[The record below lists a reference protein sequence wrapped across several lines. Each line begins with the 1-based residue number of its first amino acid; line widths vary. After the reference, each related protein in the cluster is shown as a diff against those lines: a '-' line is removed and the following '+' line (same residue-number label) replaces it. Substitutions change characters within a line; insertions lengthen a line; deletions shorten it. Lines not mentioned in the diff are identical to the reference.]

1 MQSKKRVVVTGATGL
16 IGKALTK
23 ELSSRGYSVVVF
35 TRSPEQAKKTLP
47 EAAEFVAWQPGGGGD
62 WARHIDGAYG
72 IVNLAG
78 ANIFGKRWSESYK
91 KEILESRV
99 QGTRGLVDAISRAQT
114 KPQVLVN
121 GSAVGYYGM
130 TDSRKLDESAPA
142 GDDFLAQ
149 VVQAWEQEAAKA
161 EEYGVRT
168 VMIRT
173 GIVMDKK
180 EGALP
185 LMSLPFKMFAGGPV
199 LPGTQYLS
207 WVHVEDLV
215 GIILLALEN
224 EQAKGPMNG
233 SAPEPQTNK
242 DFSKALGQALGRPS
256 YIPVPGFGLKLM
268 LGGIADIITGG
279 QRVIPAR
286 AQVLGYKF
294 KYPTSD
300 AALKDI
306 FKG

>member
-1 MQSKKRVVVTGATGL
+1 MQSNRRVIVTGATGL
-16 IGKALTK
+16 VGKALTQ
-23 ELSSRGYSVVVF
+23 ELTRHGYSVVVF
-35 TRSPEQAKKTLP
+35 TRSPEQAKRTLP
-47 EAAEFVAWQPGGGGD
+47 EAAEYVAWQPGGGGD
-62 WARHIDGAYG
+62 WAKHIDGAHA

-91 KEILESRV
+91 QEIMDSRV
-99 QGTRGLVDAISRAQT
+99 QGTRGLVDAIRRAQT

-149 VVQAWEQEAAKA
+149 VVQAWEREASKA

-185 LMSLPFKMFAGGPV
+185 LMSLPFKMFVGGPV
-199 LPGTQYLS
+199 LPGTQYFS
-207 WVHVEDLV
+207 WVHVEDLT
-215 GIILLALEN
+215 GMILMAVEN
-224 EQAKGPMNG
+224 SQAKGPING

-242 DFSKALGQALGRPS
+242 EFSKALGKVLGRPS
-256 YIPVPGFGLKLM
+256 FMPVPGFALKLA

-279 QRVIPAR
+279 QRVIPAK
-286 AQVLGYKF
+286 AQSLGYIFKF
-294 KYPTSD
+294 PTSE